1 MQREHWDMGRN
12 ILLLGSTGSI
22 GRQTLDVARELG
34 DRVRIVGLA
43 GHSNLAL
50 LRQQAEE
57 FKPEAVVTGP
67 IGREALLGVAPE
79 VLVGSNG
86 MVELCRRPDVDL
98 VVVATAGEAGLLP
111 TLAALESDKLVALA
125 NKETLVAAGPVIKE
139 ALHSSGG
146 QLVPIDSEHS
156 AIWQCLQGEPDGSI
170 ERLTLTASG
179 GALRDRSTEELLA
192 VTPQEALSH
201 PTWQMGRKITI
212 DSANLMN
219 KGLEVIEATW
229 LFDVPMDAVDVMLH
243 AQSIVHSLVTFK
255 DGSTKAQMGLPN
267 MRLPIQYAL
276 SHPQRW
282 PNKLERLDL
291 ATVGTLDFAPV
302 DLSRYPSLQLAL
314 EAGRAGGTY
323 PAVLCAADEIAV
335 EAFLTGAIPFTSIPT
350 VIEAVLDAHE
360 NCPTPELDDILEA
373 SRWAR
378 WTAHRLSA
386 G

>member
-1 MQREHWDMGRN
+1 MGRN

-34 DRVRIVGLA
+34 DRVRIAGLA
-43 GHSNLAL
+43 GHTNLPL
-50 LRQQAEE
+50 LRKQTEE
-57 FKPEAVVTGP
+57 FKPDAVVTGP
-67 IGREALLGVAPE
+67 DGRTALLGAAPE
-79 VLVGSNG
+79 VLSGSDG
-86 MVELCRRPDVDL
+86 MVELCRRPEVDL

-111 TLAALESDKLVALA
+111 TLAALESGKLVALA
-125 NKETLVAAGPVIKE
+125 NKETLVAAGPIIKA
-139 ALHSSGG
+139 ALHSGGG

-156 AIWQCLQGEPDGSI
+156 AIWQCLQGEPDASI

-179 GALRDRSTEELLA
+179 GALRDRSTEELHA

-201 PTWQMGRKITI
+201 PTWHMGRKITI

-229 LFDVPMDAVDVMLH
+229 LFDVPMESVDVVLH

-255 DGSTKAQMGLPN
+255 DGSTKAQLGLPN

-282 PNKLERLDL
+282 SNRLERLDL
-291 ATVGTLDFAPV
+291 AAVGTLDFAPV
-302 DLSRYPSLQLAL
+302 DLSRYPLLELAL
-314 EAGRAGGTY
+314 RAGRAGGTY

-335 EAFLTGAIPFTSIPT
+335 EAFLTGAIPFTDIPT
-350 VIEAVLDAHE
+350 VVEAVLDTHD
-360 NCPTPELDDILEA
+360 NCLAPGLDDILEA